1 MQFTDAL
8 RLLGLHETAS
18 IDEVHAARRRLALRF
33 HPDVGGDEDDMVRV
47 NRAVEVVI
55 AGLNNGLNDG
65 PNVPSPTPPT
75 NVSSTRVSDRGE
87 TRRWRVDRP
96 SFVVDVLPVEAFEW
110 LLLAARVLGEV
121 VDDDPP
127 YALEVLLDSRVDRW
141 CRLEIV
147 PDAGSSTVS
156 IVVENVDPEDLVA
169 LWVNTIN
176 ELVRSPDDQ

>member
-1 MQFTDAL
+1 MHFTDAL
-8 RLLGLHETAS
+8 RLLGLDETAS
-18 IDEVHAARRRLALRF
+18 IDDVHAARRHLALRF
-33 HPDVGGDEDDMVRV
+33 HPDVGGDTQDMVRV

-55 AGLNNGLNDG
+55 AGLNAGLND
-65 PNVPSPTPPT
+65 PPLTTPTTAMP
-75 NVSSTRVSDRGE
+75 TRVSDRVDP
-87 TRRWRVDRP
+87 RRWRVDRP
-96 SFVVDVLPVEAFEW
+96 SFVIDVLPVEAFEW

-127 YALEVLLDSRVDRW
+127 YALDVLLDSRVDRW